1 MRQFYSDDPSKIM
14 LSPMTRGIR
23 RHGLLSVCALAVLMS
38 LTGAAGPARAES
50 TRRWEQTRYSDF
62 RKGTARNISI
72 RSDGKLMLAPRLS
85 ELSEPPASY
94 LWSIAVDSRG
104 NVFAGGGPGAA
115 VYRIGADGRKSTFF
129 EQAGLEVHAL
139 AIDGDDNV
147 YAATSPDPKIYKIDP
162 SGRYEVFFD
171 PPSTYVWD
179 IAFDSSGNLYVAT
192 GDKGEIYR
200 VSPGGEGRV
209 VFDTGETH
217 VRALAIG
224 AGGRLIA
231 GTDPSG
237 LIFRIDAAGDT
248 EPAGTGAAGF
258 VLFQSKK
265 KEITALALASDGSIY
280 AAGVGDRVTRPAA
293 ARVRVT
299 RTSPASP
306 ARADPGGARRN
317 ASPRTRPRALAPPP
331 APSVLL
337 SRIVGGSEVYR
348 IAPDGETR
356 AVWSSATEIV
366 YSMAVDREGRLLL
379 GTGDDGRLVR
389 LESDDLYSLLLTAPS
404 EQITALESGRDG
416 RMFLAT
422 SNIGKVYEL
431 SPKLEAEGEFE
442 SDVFDAKTFSDWGR
456 LNWEGAAPEGSKI
469 AISTRSGN
477 LNHASRNWSP
487 WADPGAPDAG
497 GRAGSPP
504 ARFLQWRAVLGGGE
518 ASAPELDS
526 VTLHYFP
533 RNRAPRMRTVETTR
547 PNHRFAAQSRAAKPA
562 VLVLPALGGAP
573 AGPGPPR
580 SGGSGKASRT
590 MTPAAGYRGARW
602 RAEDPNQD
610 KLSFKIEIRGE
621 GEKHWKLLEEDVS
634 GSDLDWDT
642 TSFADGLYR
651 VRVTASDR
659 PSNPASE
666 AKSDA
671 KISEP
676 FTIDN
681 SAPVIADLSAQPG
694 GGALQVRFTV
704 SDVTSVIDRA
714 EYSLDGGDWE
724 LLLPVSRLFDSKDLA
739 FDFLTSST
747 ESGSTESGSAE
758 SGEHTVAV
766 RVYDRFENLVTSK
779 VVVR

>member
-1 MRQFYSDDPSKIM
+1 MRQFYSDHPSNIM
-14 LSPMTRGIR
+14 LSPMTRRIR
-23 RHGLLSVCALAVLMS
+23 RHGLLSACALAVLMS

-179 IAFDSSGNLYVAT
+179 MAFDSSGNLYVAT

-217 VRALAIG
+217 VRALAIDPQ
-224 AGGRLIA
+224 GRLIA

-237 LIFRIDAAGDT
+237 LIFRIDATGDA
-248 EPAGTGAAGF
+248 EPAGTDAVGF

-265 KEITALALASDGSIY
+265 KEITALALASDGTIY
-280 AAGVGDRVTRPAA
+280 AAGVGDRVTRPAP

-306 ARADPGGARRN
+306 ARAGTGDARRD
-317 ASPRTRPRALAPPP
+317 ASPRTRPRALAP
-331 APSVLL
+331 AVSPSALL
-337 SRIVGGSEVYR
+337 SRVVGGSEVYR

-389 LESDDLYSLLLTAPS
+389 LEPNDLYSLLLTAPS

-431 SPKLEAEGEFE
+431 SPELEAEGEFE

-456 LNWEGAAPEGSKI
+456 LNWQGAAPEGSKI

-487 WADPGAPDAG
+487 WAEPGAPAAG
-497 GRAGSPP
+497 RRAGAPP
-504 ARFLQWRAVLGGGE
+504 ARFLQWRAVLSGGE
-518 ASAPELDS
+518 AGAPELDS

-533 RNRAPRMRTVETTR
+533 RNRAPVMRTVETTR
-547 PNHRFAAQSRAAKPA
+547 PNHRFPAQSRAAKPA
-562 VLVLPALGGAP
+562 VLVLPAIGGAP
-573 AGPGPPR
+573 AGPGSPR
-580 SGGSGKASRT
+580 GAGSSGKTSQT

-602 RAEDPNQD
+602 RAEDQNQD

-634 GSDLDWDT
+634 SSHLDWDT

-704 SDVTSVIDRA
+704 ADATSVIDRA

-747 ESGSTESGSAE
+747 ESG
-758 SGEHTVAV
+758 EHTVAV
-766 RVYDRFENLVTSK
+766 RVHDRFENLVTSK

>member
-1 MRQFYSDDPSKIM
+1 MRQFDSDDPSNIM
-14 LSPMTRGIR
+14 LSPMTRRIR
-23 RHGLLSVCALAVLMS
+23 RHGLLSACALAVLMS
-38 LTGAAGPARAES
+38 LTGAPGPARAES

-62 RKGTARNISI
+62 RKGTARKISI

-129 EQAGLEVHAL
+129 EQEGLEVHAL

-179 IAFDSSGNLYVAT
+179 MAFDSSGNLYVAT

-217 VRALAIG
+217 VRALAIDPQ
-224 AGGRLIA
+224 GRLIA

-237 LIFRIDAAGDT
+237 LIFRIDAAADA
-248 EPAGTGAAGF
+248 EPAGTGAVGF

-293 ARVRVT
+293 ARVTVT

-306 ARADPGGARRN
+306 ARADSGDARRDP
-317 ASPRTRPRALAPPP
+317 SPRTRPRALAP
-331 APSVLL
+331 AVSPSALL
-337 SRIVGGSEVYR
+337 SRVVGGSEVYR

-356 AVWSSATEIV
+356 AVWRSATEIV
-366 YSMAVDREGRLLL
+366 YSLAVDRQGRLLL

-422 SNIGKVYEL
+422 SNIGKIYEL
-431 SPKLEAEGEFE
+431 SPELETEGEFE

-456 LNWEGAAPEGSKI
+456 LNWQGAAPEGSKI

-477 LNHASRNWSP
+477 LNRASRNWSP
-487 WADPGAPDAG
+487 WAEPGASAAG
-497 GRAGSPP
+497 RRAGAPP
-504 ARFLQWRAVLGGGE
+504 ARFLQWRAVLSGGE
-518 ASAPELDS
+518 AGAPELDS

-533 RNRAPRMRTVETTR
+533 RNRAPVMRTVETTR
-547 PNHRFAAQSRAAKPA
+547 PNHRFPAQSRSAKPA
-562 VLVLPALGGAP
+562 VLVLPAMGGAP
-573 AGPGPPR
+573 AVPGSPR
-580 SGGSGKASRT
+580 GAGSSGKASQT

-602 RAEDPNQD
+602 RAEDQNQD

-634 GSDLDWDT
+634 SSHLDWDT

-704 SDVTSVIDRA
+704 ADATSVIDRA

-747 ESGSTESGSAE
+747 ESG
-758 SGEHTVAV
+758 EHTVAV
-766 RVYDRFENLVTSK
+766 RVHDRFENLVTSK